1 MSASHAERVLTGPLR
16 LEDLSPE
23 VRREVLDNHREI
35 NINDQEG
42 LWHSQTDKY
51 REELEG
57 VGLHSALFDL
67 DWEPWDSKFSV
78 RVKSVLP
85 ALSRFTVPE
94 SVLAAQTQWVIETGL
109 PLPRKRTHTFHA
121 ARWARRPNIA
131 ATGWLDFEYG
141 WYDVK
146 EWAGKE
152 QLLDA
157 YYDWR
162 SDITS
167 QMVDEITEMES
178 SFSERANKLYQ
189 GLTSD
194 EAVADTLTWGYRFDE
209 WGGSLK
215 LED

>member
-1 MSASHAERVLTGPLR
+1 MPASHAGRVLTGPLR

-23 VRREVLDNHREI
+23 VRREALDSHREI

-42 LWHSQTDKY
+42 LWHSQTDEY

-67 DWEPWDSKFSV
+67 DWRRWESKFAV
-78 RVKSVLP
+78 RVESVLP

-109 PLPRKRTHTFHA
+109 PLPRKRTHTFRP
-121 ARWARRPNIA
+121 ARWARRSYTA

-141 WYDVK
+141 WDDVK
-146 EWAGKE
+146 EWAVKE

-162 SDITS
+162 DDITS
-167 QMVDEITEMES
+167 QMFDEITEMES

-194 EAVADTLTWGYRFDE
+194 CLLYTSDAADE
-209 WGGSLK
+209 
-215 LED
+215 